1 MFSTVLRA
9 SIDSLSPENHAPTA
23 SGLSML
29 TTLCRQPKIRM
40 LLFPGSGRDAEGM
53 QLTRFFHWLA
63 CATCG
68 CETQKPETANA
79 LRETFHRLLSPR
91 SSELPSPIKPFTD

>member
-29 TTLCRQPKIRM
+29 TTLRTQPKIRM
-40 LLFPGSGRDAEGM
+40 PLFPGSGRDAEDV
-53 QLTRFFHWLA
+53 QLTRFFHWLDS
-63 CATCG
+63 ATCG
-68 CETQKPETANA
+68 WETRKPETATA
-79 LRETFHRLLSPR
+79 MCRTFHLLLSP
-91 SSELPSPIKPFTD
+91 SSSVLLRLLGPLLT